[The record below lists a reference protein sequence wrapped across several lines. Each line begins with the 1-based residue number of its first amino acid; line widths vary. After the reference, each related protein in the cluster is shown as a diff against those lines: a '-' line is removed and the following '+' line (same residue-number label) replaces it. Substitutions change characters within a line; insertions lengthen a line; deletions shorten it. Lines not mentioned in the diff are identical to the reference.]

1 MTWDLSLACVGG
13 VAVVAIIAILLHLRN
28 KREEK
33 VKREC
38 DEALNRAQEK
48 IHEVGLAA
56 EELRVEPDPMLF
68 QALRFVGDGLTAY
81 AAGDYQRCRASADDA
96 TELASAAQA
105 LLEASNLS

>member
-68 QALRFVGDGLTAY
+68 QALTAY